1 MERPIDDLERR
12 RWADPKD
19 WNRFEALIV
28 ARSRVEGPSV
38 YLELLNDRI
47 LWNRCSPALQ
57 DGAIEEAF
65 RQLGP
70 AFELVKE
77 DGEKARSFRCG
88 GQEHR
93 IATAR
98 HTVSNIELNL
108 IPGGSFRMGPLG
120 REYLRDGDSRWRDVT
135 LARPILVGRTP
146 VLQSHWD
153 RIGGQDERVEEGDDY
168 PIDHVTWGSI
178 QDWLEKLGDGFRLP
192 TEEEWEHACR
202 SGTTTR
208 RYWGDAM
215 DDRHCWHFE
224 NSGERAH
231 RVSEHEG
238 LWNAYGLIDM
248 LGNVLEFCSSTWDG
262 IFHSGP
268 NAHLP
273 PELTADLCHILR
285 GSSRCHHVP
294 GAKSATRF
302 VSSPRASAAVGF
314 RVFRD
319 LYS

>member
-1 MERPIDDLERR
+1 MEGPLDELERR

-19 WNRFEALIV
+19 WNRFEALII
-28 ARSRVEGPSV
+28 ARSRVEGPGV
-38 YLELLNDRI
+38 YLELLNDREI
-47 LWNRCSPALQ
+47 WHRCSRALQ
-57 DGAIEEAF
+57 DGAIEQAI
-65 RQLGP
+65 QLLGP
-70 AFELVKE
+70 TFELVKQ
-77 DGEKARSFRCG
+77 DGKNATVYRCG

-98 HTVSNIELNL
+98 HRPSNIELNL
-108 IPGGSFRMGPLG
+108 LPGGRFRMGPLG
-120 REYLRDGDSRWRDVT
+120 REYLGEGDSPWREVH
-135 LARPILVGRTP
+135 LERPFLVGRTP

-153 RIGGQDERVEEGDDY
+153 RIGGKDERAEEGDDY
-168 PIDHVTWGSI
+168 PIDHITWNSI
-178 QDWLEKLGDGFRLP
+178 QDWLLKIGNGFRLP
-192 TEEEWEHACR
+192 TEEEWEYACR
-202 SGTTTR
+202 GGTKSK
-208 RYWGDAM
+208 RYWGEGM
-215 DDRHCWHFE
+215 DDSHCWHFE

-238 LWNAYGLIDM
+238 LWNAFGLVDM
-248 LGNVLEFCSSTWDG
+248 LGNVLEFCSNQWDG

-273 PELTADLCHILR
+273 PELTADLGHILR

-314 RVFRD
+314 RVFRS
-319 LYS
+319 LYF